1 MKTSSYIYKAI
12 IGGFATPPTPPLTL
26 VKPKLAKIDPPPSF
40 FCWGICK
47 AFFRGRP
54 YYIRGVRGSGA
65 PFRRYD
71 TYVRTAAVRS

>member
-1 MKTSSYIYKAI
+1 MHIY
-12 IGGFATPPTPPLTL
+12 ATPRLSL

-40 FCWGICK
+40 FCWGIYK